1 MFEMRKLSEV
11 MEIEIIF
18 GEVMVKA
25 NEEIPAGPIS
35 RCDWELSEVTGM
47 GFQKLTM
54 WGFGK
59 GGSSVRSME
68 WSTLG
73 EVHFWD

>member
-1 MFEMRKLSEV
+1 MRKLSEV

-35 RCDWELSEVTGM
+35 RCD
-47 GFQKLTM
+47 
-54 WGFGK
+54 
-59 GGSSVRSME
+59 
-68 WSTLG
+68 
-73 EVHFWD
+73 